1 MDQRNLF
8 LAIAI
13 SAVIYIGFYFLYEK
27 PRLEQMQA
35 QQQAAQEAQQA
46 QQAQQQQQQQQQPT
60 PGAAAPGTLPGTAAT
75 ATAPALVDRDA
86 ALKQSPRVVI
96 DSPRLK
102 GSIALKGGR
111 LDDVVLADYRET
123 VDPNSPNIVLLSP
136 AAAANAYFAEFGW
149 VGQGTTLPHD
159 TTVWQAD
166 GDKLTPD
173 KPLTLSW
180 DNGAGVRFLRVFALD
195 RNFMLTVTQRVENGT
210 AAPLTLYPYGGSIT
224 TCGRT
229 APATRRTRST
239 ATRASAAGS
248 ASPTNIGWWRW
259 SPTPGSA

>member
-46 QQAQQQQQQQQQPT
+46 QQAQQQQQQQQPT
-60 PGAAAPGTLPGTAAT
+60 PGTAAPGTLPGTAAT
-75 ATAPALVDRDA
+75 AAPALVDRDA

-173 KPLTLSW
+173 KPLTLASYESALVVKAYVETVAVG
-180 DNGAGVRFLRVFALD
+180 DALPAMPLVLEPDGAVELPLEATYAAAFALVP
-195 RNFMLTVTQRVENGT
+195 RRWQRVLE
-210 AAPLTLYPYGGSIT
+210 
-224 TCGRT
+224 
-229 APATRRTRST
+229 
-239 ATRASAAGS
+239 
-248 ASPTNIGWWRW
+248 
-259 SPTPGSA
+259 